1 MTKTKQNKTKH
12 SACPFLRSSKSGMNI
27 LCWKEKISLLQ
38 EEGDALPESEAC
50 LLQKLADG

>member
-1 MTKTKQNKTKH
+1 MTKTKQNKT
-12 SACPFLRSSKSGMNI
+12 FLRSSKSGMNI